1 MARSPRKLKDPWPRE
16 RAGLG
21 AWWLDHGR
29 VARETMTFVSSR
41 LGTSFLVWLLVGIAL
56 ALPAGLYLLQ
66 VNLAEMTRDWEG
78 RPGLTVYFD
87 RGASAEQLAE
97 FAQRLRARPEVE
109 SVDVTDQEQALADFK
124 AFGGLGDALDLLG
137 ENPLPASARAV
148 LAPGA
153 GVADLAS
160 VARLA
165 QQIDGVAEVV
175 QEATW
180 LRRVL
185 DLSALVTRLGLV
197 LAVLFAIGAV
207 LVTATSV
214 RLAIEARLEE
224 VRVLRLVGAT
234 AGQIR
239 RPFLYFGAI
248 YGLGGAVIAAML
260 LSFALLVTEQPLVD
274 LLSSY
279 GEGLELAGFD
289 PMFLLGL
296 LAVGLV
302 LGILGSLVAA
312 RQRLVGLDIA

>member
-1 MARSPRKLKDPWPRE
+1 MARRLKDPWPLE

-21 AWWLDHGR
+21 AWWRDHGR
-29 VARETMTFVSSR
+29 VARETMNFVSAR

-66 VNLAEMTRDWEG
+66 VNLSEMTRDWEG
-78 RPGLTVYFD
+78 RPGLSVYFEH
-87 RGASAEQLAE
+87 GAQATQLTE
-97 FAQRLRARPEVE
+97 FARRIERRDDVE
-109 SVDVTDQEQALADFK
+109 AVHIIDQEQALAEFK

-137 ENPLPASARAV
+137 ENPLPASARAI

-153 GVADLAS
+153 TVEDLAAI
-160 VARLA
+160 ARLA
-165 QQIDGVAEVV
+165 GQMDGVAEVV

-185 DLSALVTRLGLV
+185 DLSVLVTRLGIV
-197 LAVLFAIGAV
+197 LALLFAVGAV

-260 LSFALLVTEQPLVD
+260 LSLILLVTEQPLAD
-274 LLSSY
+274 LLASY
-279 GEGLELAGFD
+279 GQGLELAGFD
-289 PMFLLGL
+289 PIFLLTL
-296 LAVGLV
+296 LGVGLF
-302 LGILGSLVAA
+302 LGVMGSLVAA
-312 RQRLVGLDIA
+312 RQRLSGLDIT